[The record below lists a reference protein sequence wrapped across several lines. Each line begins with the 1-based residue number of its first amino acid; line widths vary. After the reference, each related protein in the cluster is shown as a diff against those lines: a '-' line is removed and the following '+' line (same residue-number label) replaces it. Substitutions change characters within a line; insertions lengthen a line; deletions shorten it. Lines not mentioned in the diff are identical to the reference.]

1 MLPHERIIVALD
13 VPERDK
19 TIELAKKLA
28 GKVGMVKIGLESFIA
43 HGPDLVREIV
53 DCGTDVFL
61 DLKIHDIPR
70 TAGAAARQASQTGA
84 KLLTIHGAGGADMV
98 RSARDAALDSTEI
111 LAVTILTSLDH
122 DATQAIGYGGSVADA
137 AHRLAGLALGNGA
150 DGLVCSAHE
159 LERLSALGGHRVV
172 PGIRPLG
179 SGHGDQKRVATPEQA
194 VSWGA
199 SWLVIGR
206 PIVQAEDPVAAAVAI
221 AESLGGPS

>member
-13 VPERDK
+13 IPERDK
-19 TIELAKKLA
+19 TIALAKSLA

-53 DCGTDVFL
+53 DGGTDVFL

-70 TAGAAARQASQTGA
+70 TAGAAAREASKTGA
-84 KLLTIHGAGGADMV
+84 KLLTIHGSGGGEMV
-98 RSARDAALDSTEI
+98 RAARDEALDTTDI
-111 LAVTILTSLDH
+111 LAVTILTSLD
-122 DATQAIGYGGSVADA
+122 QAAVDGIGYEGTVADA
-137 AHRLAGLALGNGA
+137 AHRLAGLALENGA

-172 PGIRPLG
+172 PGIRPAG
-179 SGHGDQKRVATPEQA
+179 SSHGDQKRVATPEQA
-194 VSWGA
+194 VAWGA

-206 PIVQAEDPVAAAVAI
+206 PIVQADDPIAAAEAI
-221 AESLGGPS
+221 AQSLGATS